1 MTVTTTSPLTEI
13 DGRNLYYTFIAG
25 GKRVIASQ
33 AELNRINV
41 FPVNDGDTGT
51 NLATTISSVIEL
63 LRPDRNYKVTAGRI
77 AEAALMNARG
87 NSGIIF
93 AQFLYGLSLET
104 ESSAT
109 VNLRQFAES
118 VQRAVRY
125 VYEAVANP
133 VEGTMLT
140 VIKEWAE
147 YLNASWHKFTD
158 FNLFLTSSLAVLRKS
173 LSETTSKLRILAT
186 AKVVDAGAKGFVLFV
201 EGIIDYICSRNVKEL
216 MQSKTSAPPLF
227 IEELTIAETV
237 NFRYCTEA
245 IIKKCNIDHGKLSEL
260 LGSYGDSAV
269 IAGSDELRRIHV
281 HTNDPADLF
290 SELRKHGLLT
300 FQKADDMV
308 RQSDTVH
315 NRKWNIALV
324 VDSTCDISPEILDQY
339 QIHML
344 PINLYF
350 GDNHYL
356 DKITIKPD
364 QFYTLLDESPDYPKT
379 AQVNEK
385 AFENL
390 YSQLAS
396 RYDSV
401 IAINVSD
408 KFSGT
413 FSSSQKAALKV
424 SREFNKPIS
433 VINSKGVS
441 GAIGLLALRIAKAI
455 EEGLTH
461 EQIMAMSE
469 KWVSDTKIF
478 VSVRTLKYMV
488 KGGRVSHFKGLVAR
502 ILNIN
507 PIVSVDAT
515 GKAIVFDKAF
525 NQRANMEKVMGHI
538 KRLSSGRKLWNY
550 IVLHAQNSD
559 AADWYSAKMEA
570 LFDKKPVSV
579 VNISPVIGAHAGV
592 GAASVAFMFE

>member
-1 MTVTTTSPLTEI
+1 MTVAANTPLTEI

-25 GKRVIASQ
+25 GNRVIASQ

-51 NLATTISSVIEL
+51 NLASTISSVIECL
-63 LRPDRNYKVTAGRI
+63 HPDRSYKVTAGRI

-93 AQFLYGLSLET
+93 AQFLYGLSRET
-104 ESSAT
+104 DVTAT

-147 YLNASWHKFTD
+147 YLNSSWHKFTD
-158 FNLFLTSSLAVLRKS
+158 FNLFLLSSLDVLRKS
-173 LSETTSKLRILAT
+173 LAETTSKLRVLAT

-201 EGIIDYICSRNVKEL
+201 EGIIDYLRTRNVKEL
-216 MQSKTSAPPLF
+216 IQSKLESVSHF
-227 IEELTIAETV
+227 KEEVTVAEIV

-245 IIKKCNIDHGKLSEL
+245 LIKNCTFEHRQLSEIL
-260 LGSYGDSAV
+260 QRYGDSAV
-269 IAGSDELRRIHV
+269 IAGSDAIRRIHV
-281 HTNDPADLF
+281 HTNSPADLF
-290 SELRKHGLLT
+290 SELRKSGLLT

-315 NRKWNIALV
+315 NRKWNIALA
-324 VDSTCDISPEILDQY
+324 VDSTCDLPQELLDHY
-339 QIHML
+339 QIHL
-344 PINLYF
+344 VPINLYF

-356 DKITIKPD
+356 DKVTITPD
-364 QFYTLLDESPDYPKT
+364 QFYTLLNESPDYPKT

-385 AFENL
+385 AFVNL

-401 IAINVSD
+401 IAVNVSD

-413 FSSSQKAALKV
+413 YNSSVKAAAKV
-424 SREFNKPIS
+424 SEEFNKP
-433 VINSKGVS
+433 VTVVNSKGVS
-441 GAIGLLALRIAKAI
+441 GSVGLQALRIAQAI
-455 EEGLTH
+455 EEGKTH
-461 EQIMAMSE
+461 DQIISMSE
-469 KWVSDTKIF
+469 KWVGDTNIF

-488 KGGRVSHFKGLVAR
+488 RGGRVSHFKGFIANL
-502 ILNIN
+502 LNIN
-507 PIVSVDAT
+507 PIVSVDDN
-515 GKAIVFDKAF
+515 GKAIVFDKSF
-525 NQRANMEKVMGHI
+525 NQKANMSKVMGHI
-538 KRLSSGRKLWNY
+538 KRLSGGKRIWNY
-550 IVLHAQNSD
+550 IVLHAQNPD
-559 AADWYSAKMEA
+559 AAAWYAQEMET
-570 LFDKKPVSV
+570 LFGKKPVSV
-579 VNISPVIGAHAGV
+579 INISPVIGAHAGV
-592 GAASVAFMFE
+592 GAAAVAFMYE